1 MTHTLRASC
10 RPLTYV
16 LCFLLIPLVVV
27 YGPARPAQAA
37 VVAIGPTVSVEVQ
50 TSNVFPGQA
59 VKCSVTGYT
68 RLHDTNLH
76 SVRATVRCSYGFG
89 REDLDRASL
98 TARDADTSE
107 ANTCRFHQEDF
118 SLIESTDTE
127 TTLTYNLSNPTLPD
141 ASCNLTTGVLH
152 LQGSGGSFGR
162 SPETFV
168 FAWPLGALPQS
179 SADLPPGEWSCP
191 WASGTEPVIGPER
204 YSSSG
209 YHHLERDY
217 GFDMTFGS
225 ENMPTASNWGVY
237 PYLVVRSNARLG
249 MTQDQPANGWNRLE
263 TNYSSSG
270 DWNNNYTKDGRRY
283 FVTSARSSFS
293 PMSNWHGKDYQYLAQ
308 RFVSRYAERNDGAAI
323 QSGYEVVGYGI
334 NITPGD
340 STVFSTAYPADATHH
355 NYGAYVG
362 WNSGTMTNRCAM
374 YWGERI
380 SFADMSSLG
389 ATTVPLGPAKV
400 SDGPPQSVEEPE
412 TLPVEDPGP
421 ADEPG
426 CDGFSFTDP
435 SSWAGAGICVMV
447 KALRAIF
454 YVLSDLLAA
463 IGGIVGG
470 LLDGIAALFMP
481 DPQSFQ
487 DARDAMDFSDDPAIT
502 AWTDTLDGSDF
513 FNTGPQAAQ
522 RSVEGGAAV
531 PSMIPGVL
539 LSGGCQGPGI
549 DASALEMLGMEENLY
564 PFNACSGAMATLAQ
578 WTRLLLMMFIGIS
591 GFLKIF
597 EMIAVAIGAARQAQI
612 LGSFDW
618 GNDHVVRKY

>member
-107 ANTCRFHQEDF
+107 SNTCRFHQEDF
-118 SLIESTDTE
+118 TLIESTDTE

-141 ASCNLTTGVLH
+141 SSCNLTTGVLH

-168 FAWPLGALPQS
+168 FAWPLGALPQQAASGPGAPLSCDGLADIS
-179 SADLPPGEWSCP
+179 SPYWSNIRQAQGTPTSSTDRVVRVDSPFMFHTSAGSTGPGTLHYYYVFRGHVTVANGGNVTPYSGVGLFWEKPTGGWHEGLGGPLFVMRSRVQISNTASFVPGTAGITVDPFLALSRYQDRSANPVPQKYDLVGAGYWYKKGVSETQPGEPLHVAGLQESVAGSMYGVTKPSACRWYFGP
-191 WASGTEPVIGPER
+191 KIVREPLP
-204 YSSSG
+204 
-209 YHHLERDY
+209 D
-217 GFDMTFGS
+217 
-225 ENMPTASNWGVY
+225 
-237 PYLVVRSNARLG
+237 NA
-249 MTQDQPANGWNRLE
+249 DVP
-263 TNYSSSG
+263 
-270 DWNNNYTKDGRRY
+270 
-283 FVTSARSSFS
+283 
-293 PMSNWHGKDYQYLAQ
+293 
-308 RFVSRYAERNDGAAI
+308 
-323 QSGYEVVGYGI
+323 
-334 NITPGD
+334 
-340 STVFSTAYPADATHH
+340 
-355 NYGAYVG
+355 YGAYDGDGV
-362 WNSGTMTNRCAM
+362 
-374 YWGERI
+374 
-380 SFADMSSLG
+380 
-389 ATTVPLGPAKV
+389 VPV
-400 SDGPPQSVEEPE
+400 VEEPE

-522 RSVEGGAAV
+522 RNVEGGAAV